1 MDSVTTAQ
9 RLSRAEAR
17 FEIGQLPI
25 RYALAVDQRDV
36 DAWVSL
42 FVEDVQLGR
51 HGTGRDALRTL
62 IDAQLRWFY
71 RSIHLI
77 CGHRIELGPDIGD
90 DGPETATG
98 HVYCRAEHEVD
109 DRWIV
114 MAIRY
119 DDNYRRVGNEWMFE
133 RRLEHHWYATDLH
146 ERPQDV
152 DFDSWGVG
160 ASPALPGREASWSAF
175 WSANNPIPT
184 SKPVHG
190 GTP

>member
-1 MDSVTTAQ
+1 MDSANSA
-9 RLSRAEAR
+9 RLARAEAR
-17 FEIGQLPI
+17 FEISQLPI

-51 HGTGRDALRTL
+51 HGAGRDALRDL

-71 RSIHLI
+71 RSIHFI
-77 CGHRIELGPDIGD
+77 GGHRIELGPDVGD

-119 DDNYRRVGNEWMFE
+119 DDTYRRVGEEWLFE
-133 RRLEHHWYATDLH
+133 RRIEHHWYAADVNEH
-146 ERPQDV
+146 PQEV
-152 DFDSWGVG
+152 DFDSWRVG
-160 ASPALPGREASWSAF
+160 GPPALPGREASWSAF
-175 WSANNPIPT
+175 WPANVTGPT
-184 SKPVHG
+184 SKPAHG
-190 GTP
+190 RTP